1 MLATLTAPVVVQS
14 DDGKVF
20 QFPAE
25 SNAQQFETSVK
36 QAGGETLRLVPEVLP
51 AARPLY
57 DLEAH
62 LAALVDTEDMV
73 PEELEAQFALELHN
87 TLAATVE
94 KRDRVG
100 QFMAH
105 LETQVAFADAEI
117 ARLKTRKQFYAT
129 VLERMEGYVTR
140 VIESL
145 GLDPK
150 GKRKKLEGTTVTFSL
165 HGCDKRAEVTDE
177 LLVPTKYKRVTV
189 TLPAETWESVCDSL
203 DLDLREQVL
212 GGVKSPK
219 VEVSATLVK
228 ADLKAEIAV
237 PGAKLA
243 GGTYLVRK

>member
-1 MLATLTAPVVVQS
+1 MSALANPPVVVQS

-25 SNAQQFETSVK
+25 SNAQQFETSVQ

-62 LAALVDTEDMV
+62 LAALVDTEEMV
-73 PEELEAQFALELHN
+73 PPELEEQFALELHA

-105 LETQVAFADAEI
+105 LESQIAFAHAEV
-117 ARLKTRKQFYAT
+117 ARLKAREEFYEKVFA
-129 VLERMEGYVTR
+129 RMEAYVSR
-140 VIESL
+140 VIEAL
-145 GLDPK
+145 GLDAK
-150 GKRKKLEGTTVTFSL
+150 NKRKKLEGTTVTFSL
-165 HGCDKRAEVTDE
+165 RGCDRRAEVTDE
-177 LLVPTKYKRVTV
+177 TLVPTKYKRVTV

-203 DLDLREQVL
+203 DLDLRAQVL
-212 GGVKSPK
+212 EEVKSAK
-219 VEVSATLVK
+219 VEVSTSLVK
-228 ADLKAEIAV
+228 TDLKADIAV